1 MPPEIV
7 RVMKERERNYRFV
20 PYLNMTP
27 FNKTHV
33 HLCFMFFLSGM
44 QYLLNCDSTL
54 CQCIIFDL
62 TWEERI
68 PAGLGTDAEIDGP
81 LQPVSALPA
90 ARCTRHTSYW
100 LFLLVLAF
108 KWWPRI
114 NEMMIDNSW
123 AQTCTMLIQTSFEL
137 YWIVTK
143 PAIRVWWMEEG
154 AYAWANIVVGGWLSC
169 GCRCW

>member
-1 MPPEIV
+1 MLHVFFIRNARLIKLWFYTMSV
-7 RVMKERERNYRFV
+7 HHIWFNMK
-20 PYLNMTP
+20 
-27 FNKTHV
+27 NK
-33 HLCFMFFLSGM
+33 CS
-44 QYLLNCDSTL
+44 
-54 CQCIIFDL
+54 CIISQ
-62 TWEERI
+62 ERI
-68 PAGLGTDAEIDGP
+68 LPHLSPAGLGTDAEMDGP

-123 AQTCTMLIQTSFEL
+123 TQTCTMLIQIYFEL

-143 PAIRVWWMEEG
+143 PASRVWWMEEG
-154 AYAWANIVVGGWLSC
+154 AYALANIVVGGWWWVWVLVILI
-169 GCRCW
+169 